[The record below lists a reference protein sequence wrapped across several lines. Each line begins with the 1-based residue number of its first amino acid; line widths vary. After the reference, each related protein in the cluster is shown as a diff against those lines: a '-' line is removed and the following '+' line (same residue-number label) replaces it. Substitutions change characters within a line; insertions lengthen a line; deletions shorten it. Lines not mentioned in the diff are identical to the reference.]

1 MTQIESEPRT
11 RQAPNGGRI
20 PPSAIEAEES
30 LIGAMLLSQ
39 EAVSIAYET
48 VQAEDFYRPLHGQ
61 IFSSIIALANA
72 GEPVDYVTVQ
82 AKLQERGAIAVE
94 LALLSSLQMN
104 TPSAANAQHYAE
116 LVREK
121 AQQRRLISVAGEIV
135 DEAYIATEDVVGL
148 IDEAERKI
156 NAIGDAGRTDTV
168 SPLQRLL
175 LSEAD
180 ILEERGE
187 TRGRIN
193 GLETGY
199 KSLDQI
205 LQGLQPSSMTIVGAR
220 PGTGKTAF
228 ALGILIHVGAVVKR
242 PALFFSLEMS
252 RQELA
257 ERILASTA
265 RIDSSKLRTGDLSD
279 ADWNRAHEAFG
290 YLQSAKVF
298 IDDNPALT
306 VMDVRARARR
316 IRQQNGDLGVVIID
330 YLQLMS
336 SRGSRREPSGR
347 GLRDEPIAEDPGA
360 RTPVPGHRTLAALA
374 KARRPRGQAPDD
386 VGPSRVRFARARR
399 RRRALHLPPRAV
411 RRSRERQEGRGRD
424 HRRQE
429 PQRPDAHVALDVA
442 RRVRAIRERGRGSR
456 DLATR
461 STKQRRCLIARSLF
475 ASTGPRKCDETFSLC
490 SARHS
495 FRATSGPVIR
505 SMSGN
510 VAAIMA
516 SDAATPPTTVDQ

>member
-1 MTQIESEPRT
+1 MTQIDSDRG
-11 RQAPNGGRI
+11 RQYMTGARV

-30 LIGAMLLSQ
+30 LIGAMLLSS
-39 EAVSIAYET
+39 EAVSVAYET
-48 VQAEDFYRPLHGQ
+48 VQPEDFYRPLHGQ
-61 IFSSIIALANA
+61 IFGAIIALTNA

-82 AKLQERGAIAVE
+82 AKLQERGAVAVE
-94 LALLSSLQMN
+94 LAVLSALQMN
-104 TPSAANAQHYAE
+104 TPSASNAQHYAE

-121 AQQRRLISVAGEIV
+121 AQQRRLIAVAGEIV
-135 DEAYIATEDVVGL
+135 DEAYVATEDVVGL

-156 NAIGDAGRTDTV
+156 NAIGDARKIDSV

-199 KSLDQI
+199 KSLDLV
-205 LQGLQPSSMTIVGAR
+205 LQGLQPSSMTIIGAR

-228 ALGILIHVGAVVKR
+228 ALGVLIHVGAVVKR
-242 PALFFSLEMS
+242 PALYFSLEMS

-316 IRQQNGDLGVVIID
+316 IKQQNGDLGVVIVD

-336 SRGSRREPSGR
+336 SRGRAENRQVEVSDMSRSLKILARELQCPVIALSQLSRKLEDRADKRPMMSDLRESGSLEQDADVVLFLFRPEQYGEVPNDKKADAEIIVGKNRNGPTRTAHLTWR
-347 GLRDEPIAEDPGA
+347 GE
-360 RTPVPGHRTLAALA
+360 
-374 KARRPRGQAPDD
+374 
-386 VGPSRVRFARARR
+386 FARF
-399 RRRALHLPPRAV
+399 
-411 RRSRERQEGRGRD
+411 E
-424 HRRQE
+424 
-429 PQRPDAHVALDVA
+429 
-442 RRVRAIRERGRGSR
+442 
-456 DLATR
+456 
-461 STKQRRCLIARSLF
+461 
-475 ASTGPRKCDETFSLC
+475 
-490 SARHS
+490 
-495 FRATSGPVIR
+495 
-505 SMSGN
+505 N
-510 VAAIMA
+510 VAEARDI
-516 SDAATPPTTVDQ
+516 

>member
-1 MTQIESEPRT
+1 V
-11 RQAPNGGRI
+11 
-20 PPSAIEAEES
+20 PPSVIEAEES
-30 LIGAMLLSQ
+30 LIGAMLLSA
-39 EAVSIAYET
+39 EAVSVAYET
-48 VQAEDFYRPLHGQ
+48 VQPEDFYRPLHGQ
-61 IFSSIIALANA
+61 IFSAIVALANA

-82 AKLQERGAIAVE
+82 AKLQERGAVAIE
-94 LALLSSLQMN
+94 LAVLSALQMN
-104 TPSAANAQHYAE
+104 TPSATNAQHYAD
-116 LVREK
+116 LVRQK

-135 DEAYIATEDVVGL
+135 DEAYGATDDVVGL

-156 NAIGDAGRTDTV
+156 NAIADAGRIDSV

-199 KSLDQI
+199 KSLDLV

-336 SRGSRREPSGR
+336 SRGRAENRQVEVSEMSRSLKILARELQCPVIALSQLSRKLEERADKRPMMSDLRESGSLEQDADVVLFLFRPEQYGEVPNDKKADAEVIVGKNRNGPTRTAHLTWR
-347 GLRDEPIAEDPGA
+347 GE
-360 RTPVPGHRTLAALA
+360 
-374 KARRPRGQAPDD
+374 
-386 VGPSRVRFARARR
+386 FARF
-399 RRRALHLPPRAV
+399 
-411 RRSRERQEGRGRD
+411 D
-424 HRRQE
+424 
-429 PQRPDAHVALDVA
+429 
-442 RRVRAIRERGRGSR
+442 
-456 DLATR
+456 
-461 STKQRRCLIARSLF
+461 
-475 ASTGPRKCDETFSLC
+475 
-490 SARHS
+490 
-495 FRATSGPVIR
+495 
-505 SMSGN
+505 N
-510 VAAIMA
+510 VAEAREI
-516 SDAATPPTTVDQ
+516 

>member
-1 MTQIESEPRT
+1 MTQIESDRT
-11 RQAPNGGRI
+11 RQAPGGGRV

-30 LIGAMLLSQ
+30 LIGAMLLSM
-39 EAVSIAYET
+39 EAVSVAYET
-48 VQAEDFYRPLHGQ
+48 VQPEDFYRPLHGQ
-61 IFSSIIALANA
+61 IFSAIIALTNA
-72 GEPVDYVTVQ
+72 AEPVDYVTVQ
-82 AKLQERGAIAVE
+82 AKLQERGAVAVE
-94 LALLSSLQMN
+94 LAVLSALQMN

-135 DEAYIATEDVVGL
+135 DEAYGATEDVVGL

-156 NAIGDAGRTDTV
+156 NAIGDARKMDSV

-199 KSLDQI
+199 TSLDLV
-205 LQGLQPSSMTIVGAR
+205 LQGLQPSSMTIIGAR

-228 ALGILIHVGAVVKR
+228 ALGILVHVGAVVKR
-242 PALFFSLEMS
+242 PALYFSLEMS

-298 IDDNPALT
+298 IDDNPSLT

-316 IRQQNGDLGVVIID
+316 IKQQNGDLGVVIVD

-336 SRGSRREPSGR
+336 SRGRAENRQVEVSDMSRSLKILARELQCPVIALSQLSRKLEERADKRPMMSDLRESGSLEQDADVVLFLFRPEQYGEVPNDKKADAEVIVGKNRNGPTRTAHLTWR
-347 GLRDEPIAEDPGA
+347 GE
-360 RTPVPGHRTLAALA
+360 
-374 KARRPRGQAPDD
+374 
-386 VGPSRVRFARARR
+386 FARFDNVAD
-399 RRRALHLPPRAV
+399 
-411 RRSRERQEGRGRD
+411 SRE
-424 HRRQE
+424 
-429 PQRPDAHVALDVA
+429 
-442 RRVRAIRERGRGSR
+442 
-456 DLATR
+456 
-461 STKQRRCLIARSLF
+461 F
-475 ASTGPRKCDETFSLC
+475 
-490 SARHS
+490 
-495 FRATSGPVIR
+495 
-505 SMSGN
+505 
-510 VAAIMA
+510 
-516 SDAATPPTTVDQ
+516 

>member
-1 MTQIESEPRT
+1 MTQIESDRN

-30 LIGAMLLSQ
+30 LIGAMLLSA
-39 EAVSIAYET
+39 EAVSVAYET
-48 VQAEDFYRPLHGQ
+48 VQPEDFYRPLHGQ
-61 IFSSIIALANA
+61 IFSAIIALTNA
-72 GEPVDYVTVQ
+72 AEPVDYVTVQ
-82 AKLQERGAIAVE
+82 AKLQERGAVAVE
-94 LALLSSLQMN
+94 LAVLSALQMN
-104 TPSAANAQHYAE
+104 TPSATNAQHYAE

-121 AQQRRLISVAGEIV
+121 AQQRRLIAVAGDIV
-135 DEAYIATEDVVGL
+135 DQAYGATEDVVGL

-156 NAIGDAGRTDTV
+156 NAIGDARKMDSV

-175 LSEAD
+175 LTEAD

-199 KSLDQI
+199 KSLDLV
-205 LQGLQPSSMTIVGAR
+205 LQGLQPSSMTIIGAR

-228 ALGILIHVGAVVKR
+228 ALGMLIHVGAVVKR
-242 PALFFSLEMS
+242 PALYFSLEMS

-298 IDDNPALT
+298 IDDNPSLT

-316 IRQQNGDLGVVIID
+316 IKQQNGDLGVVIVD

-336 SRGSRREPSGR
+336 SRGRSENRQVEVSDMSRSLKILARELQCPVIALSQLSRKLEERADKRPMMSDLRESGSLEQDADVVLFLFRPEQYGEVPNDKKADAEVIVGKNRNGPTRTAHLTWR
-347 GLRDEPIAEDPGA
+347 GE
-360 RTPVPGHRTLAALA
+360 
-374 KARRPRGQAPDD
+374 
-386 VGPSRVRFARARR
+386 FARF
-399 RRRALHLPPRAV
+399 
-411 RRSRERQEGRGRD
+411 D
-424 HRRQE
+424 
-429 PQRPDAHVALDVA
+429 
-442 RRVRAIRERGRGSR
+442 
-456 DLATR
+456 
-461 STKQRRCLIARSLF
+461 
-475 ASTGPRKCDETFSLC
+475 
-490 SARHS
+490 
-495 FRATSGPVIR
+495 
-505 SMSGN
+505 N
-510 VAAIMA
+510 VAE
-516 SDAATPPTTVDQ
+516 TREF

>member
-1 MTQIESEPRT
+1 M
-11 RQAPNGGRI
+11 
-20 PPSAIEAEES
+20 
-30 LIGAMLLSQ
+30 
-39 EAVSIAYET
+39 
-48 VQAEDFYRPLHGQ
+48 
-61 IFSSIIALANA
+61 
-72 GEPVDYVTVQ
+72 TVQ
-82 AKLQERGAIAVE
+82 AKLQERGAVAVE

-104 TPSAANAQHYAE
+104 TPSASNAQHYAE

-121 AQQRRLISVAGEIV
+121 AQQRRLIAIAGEIV
-135 DEAYIATEDVVGL
+135 DDAYVATEDVVGL

-156 NAIGDAGRTDTV
+156 NAIGDAGRTDSV

-180 ILEERGE
+180 ILEQRGE

-199 KSLDQI
+199 KSLDLI

-279 ADWNRAHEAFG
+279 GDWNRAHDAFG

-336 SRGSRREPSGR
+336 SRGRSENRQVEVSDMSRSLKILARELQCPVIALSQLSRKLEDRADKRPMMSDLRESGSLEQDADVVLFIYRPEQYGEVANDKKAEAEIIVGKNRNGPTRNAHLTWR
-347 GLRDEPIAEDPGA
+347 GE
-360 RTPVPGHRTLAALA
+360 
-374 KARRPRGQAPDD
+374 
-386 VGPSRVRFARARR
+386 FARF
-399 RRRALHLPPRAV
+399 
-411 RRSRERQEGRGRD
+411 D
-424 HRRQE
+424 
-429 PQRPDAHVALDVA
+429 
-442 RRVRAIRERGRGSR
+442 
-456 DLATR
+456 
-461 STKQRRCLIARSLF
+461 
-475 ASTGPRKCDETFSLC
+475 
-490 SARHS
+490 
-495 FRATSGPVIR
+495 
-505 SMSGN
+505 N
-510 VAAIMA
+510 VAEAREI
-516 SDAATPPTTVDQ
+516 

>member
-1 MTQIESEPRT
+1 
-11 RQAPNGGRI
+11 
-20 PPSAIEAEES
+20 
-30 LIGAMLLSQ
+30 LIGAMLLSP
-39 EAVSIAYET
+39 EAVSVAYET

-61 IFSSIIALANA
+61 IFASIIALANA

-82 AKLQERGAIAVE
+82 AKLQERGAVAVE

-104 TPSAANAQHYAE
+104 TPSASNAQHYAE

-121 AQQRRLISVAGEIV
+121 AQQRRLIAVAGEIV
-135 DEAYIATEDVVGL
+135 DDAYVATEDVVGL

-156 NAIGDAGRTDTV
+156 NAIGDAGRTDSV

-180 ILEERGE
+180 ILEQRGE

-199 KSLDQI
+199 KSLDLI

-279 ADWNRAHEAFG
+279 GDWNRAHDAFG

-336 SRGSRREPSGR
+336 SRGRSENRQVEVSEMSRSLKILARELQCPVIALSQLSRKLEDRQDKRPMMSDLRESGSLEQDADVVLFIFRPEQYGEVPNDKKAEAEIIVGKNRNGPTRNAHLTWR
-347 GLRDEPIAEDPGA
+347 GE
-360 RTPVPGHRTLAALA
+360 
-374 KARRPRGQAPDD
+374 
-386 VGPSRVRFARARR
+386 FARF
-399 RRRALHLPPRAV
+399 
-411 RRSRERQEGRGRD
+411 D
-424 HRRQE
+424 
-429 PQRPDAHVALDVA
+429 
-442 RRVRAIRERGRGSR
+442 
-456 DLATR
+456 
-461 STKQRRCLIARSLF
+461 
-475 ASTGPRKCDETFSLC
+475 
-490 SARHS
+490 
-495 FRATSGPVIR
+495 
-505 SMSGN
+505 N
-510 VAAIMA
+510 VAEAREI
-516 SDAATPPTTVDQ
+516 

>member
-1 MTQIESEPRT
+1 MTQIESERT
-11 RQAPNGGRI
+11 RQAPGGGRI

-30 LIGAMLLSQ
+30 LIGAMLLSP
-39 EAVSIAYET
+39 EAVSVAYET

-61 IFSSIIALANA
+61 IFASIIALANA

-82 AKLQERGAIAVE
+82 AKLQERGAVAVE

-104 TPSAANAQHYAE
+104 TPSASNAQHYAE

-121 AQQRRLISVAGEIV
+121 AQQRRLIAIAGEIV
-135 DEAYIATEDVVGL
+135 DDAYVATEDVVGL

-156 NAIGDAGRTDTV
+156 NAIGDAGRTDSV

-180 ILEERGE
+180 ILEQRGE

-199 KSLDQI
+199 KSLDLI

-279 ADWNRAHEAFG
+279 GDWNRAHDAFG

-316 IRQQNGDLGVVIID
+316 VRQQNGDLGVVIID

-336 SRGSRREPSGR
+336 SRGRSENRQVEVSDMSRSLKILARELECPVIALSQLSRKLEDRADKRPMMSDLRESGSLEQDADVVLFIYRPEQYGEVANDKKAEAEIIVGKNRNGPTRNAHLTWR
-347 GLRDEPIAEDPGA
+347 GE
-360 RTPVPGHRTLAALA
+360 
-374 KARRPRGQAPDD
+374 
-386 VGPSRVRFARARR
+386 FARF
-399 RRRALHLPPRAV
+399 
-411 RRSRERQEGRGRD
+411 D
-424 HRRQE
+424 
-429 PQRPDAHVALDVA
+429 
-442 RRVRAIRERGRGSR
+442 
-456 DLATR
+456 
-461 STKQRRCLIARSLF
+461 
-475 ASTGPRKCDETFSLC
+475 
-490 SARHS
+490 
-495 FRATSGPVIR
+495 
-505 SMSGN
+505 N
-510 VAAIMA
+510 VAEAREI
-516 SDAATPPTTVDQ
+516 

>member
-1 MTQIESEPRT
+1 MTQIESERT
-11 RQAPNGGRI
+11 RQAPNGGSI

-94 LALLSSLQMN
+94 LAVLSSLQMN

-116 LVREK
+116 WF
-121 AQQRRLISVAGEIV
+121 ARRPSSGASSRSP
-135 DEAYIATEDVVGL
+135 ARSSMTPTSRPRTSSGL

-205 LQGLQPSSMTIVGAR
+205 LQGLQPSSMTIIGAR

-290 YLQSAKVF
+290 FLQSAKVF
-298 IDDNPALT
+298 IDDNPA
-306 VMDVRARARR
+306 
-316 IRQQNGDLGVVIID
+316 
-330 YLQLMS
+330 
-336 SRGSRREPSGR
+336 
-347 GLRDEPIAEDPGA
+347 
-360 RTPVPGHRTLAALA
+360 
-374 KARRPRGQAPDD
+374 
-386 VGPSRVRFARARR
+386 
-399 RRRALHLPPRAV
+399 
-411 RRSRERQEGRGRD
+411 
-424 HRRQE
+424 
-429 PQRPDAHVALDVA
+429 
-442 RRVRAIRERGRGSR
+442 
-456 DLATR
+456 
-461 STKQRRCLIARSLF
+461 
-475 ASTGPRKCDETFSLC
+475 
-490 SARHS
+490 
-495 FRATSGPVIR
+495 
-505 SMSGN
+505 
-510 VAAIMA
+510 
-516 SDAATPPTTVDQ
+516 